1 MRPPQK
7 YACIVR
13 ESPACF
19 ASCRAIRIRKFGK
32 FLLVESAIWGIGV
45 CNSAQVTEIES
56 TFPLQGIRNPVPG
69 IRNPQRRIQ
78 NPRPCS
84 LSHLGRHV
92 YFSSQISINSFCH
105 TSETAVV
112 IHLLPDAPIISC
124 TSPVSFVKM
133 VGDMDENGRLPGSGK
148 LTSEG

>member
-7 YACIVR
+7 YACTVC
-13 ESPACF
+13 ESPTCL
-19 ASCRAIRIRKFGK
+19 ASCRAIRITKFGK
-32 FLLVESAIWGIGV
+32 FLLVESAILGIGI
-45 CNSAQVTEIES
+45 CNSAQVIEIES

-69 IRNPQRRIQ
+69 IRNPQCRIQ

-92 YFSSQISINSFCH
+92 YFSSQISSNSFCH

-112 IHLLPDAPIISC
+112 ILFPPHAPIISS

-133 VGDMDENGRLPGSGK
+133 AGDMDENGRLPGSGK
-148 LTSEG
+148 LTSDG